1 MIWDHHHDDNNQRD
15 QTCESDENGLI
26 KSTSDDYDDH
36 DDTDNHDDP
45 DIIISQIYCNY
56 IYTSKE
62 LYDMEN
68 REASDL
74 EAVRAEKE

>member
-1 MIWDHHHDDNNQRD
+1 MN
-15 QTCESDENGLI
+15 
-26 KSTSDDYDDH
+26 
-36 DDTDNHDDP
+36 
-45 DIIISQIYCNY
+45 IISQIYCNY

-74 EAVRAEKE
+74 AAVRAEKE

>member
-1 MIWDHHHDDNNQRD
+1 MGRD
-15 QTCESDENGLI
+15 QREVGTG
-26 KSTSDDYDDH
+26 DYLSLFMVMMMMMMV
-36 DDTDNHDDP
+36 
-45 DIIISQIYCNY
+45 ISQIYCNY

-74 EAVRAEKE
+74 AAVRAEKE

>member
-1 MIWDHHHDDNNQRD
+1 MNTTELVDN
-15 QTCESDENGLI
+15 
-26 KSTSDDYDDH
+26 
-36 DDTDNHDDP
+36 
-45 DIIISQIYCNY
+45 ISQIYCNY

>member
-1 MIWDHHHDDNNQRD
+1 MTSMMMMIM
-15 QTCESDENGLI
+15 I
-26 KSTSDDYDDH
+26 MM
-36 DDTDNHDDP
+36 
-45 DIIISQIYCNY
+45 IIVIISQIYCNY

>member
-1 MIWDHHHDDNNQRD
+1 MTGKSTNDDNDN
-15 QTCESDENGLI
+15 C
-26 KSTSDDYDDH
+26 H
-36 DDTDNHDDP
+36 DIH
-45 DIIISQIYCNY
+45 IISQIYCNY

>member
-1 MIWDHHHDDNNQRD
+1 MDGWMDWISPDRSISRSPSGDNN
-15 QTCESDENGLI
+15 
-26 KSTSDDYDDH
+26 
-36 DDTDNHDDP
+36 
-45 DIIISQIYCNY
+45 IIISQIYCNY